1 MDMKKKSWLRKS
13 LSLVTSLLLITLG
26 ILALFSKDN
35 FVSIL
40 GIISGIALILIGALT
55 ILYAVIIKRM
65 ILGTG
70 RLIFQGILSTLLG
83 ILLLVVQ
90 EASIYLVS
98 TFLSIYLLIRGI
110 SKISNSVTLKTF
122 KVTSWWITLVLGILY
137 TILGLALFIFNN
149 VTNEIVTIL
158 IGTFFIISGA
168 LNIIELF
175 DYLKRE
181 KREEQIISQVH
192 KSIKNDVDHI
202 DIDFTKKD

>member
-1 MDMKKKSWLRKS
+1 MKKKSWLRKS

-35 FVSIL
+35 FASIL

-98 TFLSIYLLIRGI
+98 TFLSIYLLTRGI

>member
-1 MDMKKKSWLRKS
+1 MKKKSWLRKS

>member
-1 MDMKKKSWLRKS
+1 MKKKSWLRKS

-35 FVSIL
+35 FASIL

-137 TILGLALFIFNN
+137 TILGLVLFIFNN

>member
-1 MDMKKKSWLRKS
+1 MEKKSWLRKS

-35 FVSIL
+35 FASIL